1 MQDVSAIGVH
11 SDQAW
16 STHVPEKHRAWSGSH
31 SLRVFPTWSK
41 PMPLTRTDDGT
52 PSVPAV
58 TGPGWPY
65 QDSPSFSW
73 ESTVLSSGSGFQCR
87 PWKPQEV
94 GSAHPS
100 CCLHP
105 LELLHQSMKMAEAG
119 APLQSAAAL
128 VQSTQ
133 KLLKIQ
139 LARERRWPT
148 HQITAA
154 QISNIIYLQPST
166 CLQIKQRPRIITC
179 YSLRYLHQLFSK

>member
-1 MQDVSAIGVH
+1 
-11 SDQAW
+11 
-16 STHVPEKHRAWSGSH
+16 
-31 SLRVFPTWSK
+31 
-41 PMPLTRTDDGT
+41 MPLTRTDDGT

-87 PWKPQEV
+87 PCKAQEM
-94 GSAHPS
+94 GGAHPS

-105 LELLHQSMKMAEAG
+105 LELLHQNMKMAEAG

-139 LARERRWPT
+139 LARERR
-148 HQITAA
+148 
-154 QISNIIYLQPST
+154 
-166 CLQIKQRPRIITC
+166 
-179 YSLRYLHQLFSK
+179 